1 MRKHPYEEPLDPTE
15 QIHQAGDRNDYQ
27 NFPLFDFHKTINPT
41 EESPQEEDFP
51 EDFQEVEDSPEEE
64 DSLEE
69 GDIQEEEEYHWEDH
83 QEAVGDHH
91 RYPCPRR
98 IKENW

>member
-1 MRKHPYEEPLDPTE
+1 MRKHLYEEPLDLIE
-15 QIHQAGDRNDYQ
+15 QIHQVGDRNDYQ
-27 NFPLFDFHKTINPT
+27 NSPLFDFHRTIDPT
-41 EESPQEEDFP
+41 EEPPWEEDSL

-64 DSLEE
+64 DFLEVE
-69 GDIQEEEEYHWEDH
+69 DTWEEEEYHQEDH

-91 RYPCPRR
+91 RCPCPRR